1 MQEKFGGD
9 FAHQTSIF
17 LNSDDATVLSFC
29 ETEIENLKTEFQLV
43 TLLQFFMLIN
53 TIGMFTSVLQKLVA
67 FRFKDNVTLNY
78 GQMSIEASISA
89 VGIIFLIQYNQSNVN
104 NLISDVCG
112 RVIPDISPE
121 ESYVIDKM
129 FTMRYPREGELNFKL
144 IASTIIIQS
153 SMISVIMLQ
162 RTQYLGELIMMLDQ
176 MKNELIRFFA
186 TFGLIIVSF
195 LLVGRMLGSE
205 LKYENATFWEVFM
218 DLFNA
223 FNGNQNF
230 ADFKMPIGQSYI
242 AVFMYIFKVLL
253 MSLLA
258 AMFINKYKEVWR
270 NLDAYRRFNII
281 KLKNSVS
288 YDKYIGGVTL
298 TFFPINILM
307 LPFIPFI
314 VFFRSSRAS
323 DFLLK
328 LQYGLMMVM
337 YCILAGI
344 IIVPFSP
351 ILYMK
356 VVANAIFIAMTNRR

>member
-1 MQEKFGGD
+1 M
-9 FAHQTSIF
+9 
-17 LNSDDATVLSFC
+17 
-29 ETEIENLKTEFQLV
+29 
-43 TLLQFFMLIN
+43 
-53 TIGMFTSVLQKLVA
+53 
-67 FRFKDNVTLNY
+67 
-78 GQMSIEASISA
+78 
-89 VGIIFLIQYNQSNVN
+89 
-104 NLISDVCG
+104 CG
-112 RVIPDISPE
+112 
-121 ESYVIDKM
+121 
-129 FTMRYPREGELNFKL
+129 
-144 IASTIIIQS
+144 
-153 SMISVIMLQ
+153 
-162 RTQYLGELIMMLDQ
+162 
-176 MKNELIRFFA
+176 
-186 TFGLIIVSF
+186 
-195 LLVGRMLGSE
+195 
-205 LKYENATFWEVFM
+205 
-218 DLFNA
+218 
-223 FNGNQNF
+223 
-230 ADFKMPIGQSYI
+230 
-242 AVFMYIFKVLL
+242 
-253 MSLLA
+253 
-258 AMFINKYKEVWR
+258 